1 MRKFIKFSAF
11 AVLASLL
18 FSSCGNEPV
27 VIEDNISDSTSVNIN
42 EEPIVKVYSKYK
54 FPSPLEIFIV
64 LKDEGVKFNS
74 SVINDLEKA
83 STYTTT
89 DRLAIGMGIYS
100 ADLSYC
106 SMYEKSQLTMNY
118 FAVNKSIADK
128 LGLSSGFNKDLMD
141 RIDKNI
147 NNADSLIKLTSNS
160 YNQAVAFLEEQGQTK
175 ILPYIIFGEW
185 IESAYITVNSTKKFS
200 SDDIGV
206 NIISEQSLL
215 FENIYDYFNKA
226 NIKESNEALYNDVQD
241 LYELYIELYNNE
253 DEDITETQFNN
264 IKAKITEI
272 RNNWI

>member
-1 MRKFIKFSAF
+1 MRKFVNYSTL
-11 AVLASLL
+11 AVLFALL
-18 FSSCGNEPV
+18 LSSCGNETV

-42 EEPIVKVYSKYK
+42 EEPIVKVYQKYK
-54 FPSPLEIFIV
+54 FPSPLEIFVV
-64 LKDEGVKFNS
+64 LKDDDVKFNS
-74 SVINDLEKA
+74 SFLNDLERSA
-83 STYTTT
+83 TYTTT
-89 DRLAIGMGIYS
+89 ERLAIGMGIYS

-128 LGLSSGFNKDLMD
+128 LGLSQGFDKNLME

-160 YNQAVAFLEEQGQTK
+160 YSQAVSFLEENGQTK

-185 IESAYITVNSTKKFS
+185 IESAYIAANLTKTYS
-200 SDDIGV
+200 ANDIGV

-215 FENIYDYFNKA
+215 FENIYDYFNTVD
-226 NIKESNEALYNDVQD
+226 IKKSNEALYNDVEA
-241 LYELYIELYNNE
+241 LYFLYIELYNNE
-253 DEDITETQFNN
+253 NEDITETQFNN

>member
-1 MRKFIKFSAF
+1 MRKFVNFSILTVSF
-11 AVLASLL
+11 ALL
-18 FSSCGNEPV
+18 LSSCGNEAV
-27 VIEDNISDSTSVNIN
+27 VIEDNISDSTAIDIN
-42 EEPIVKVYSKYK
+42 EEPIVKIYQKYK
-54 FPSPLEIFIV
+54 FPSPLEIFVV
-64 LKDEGVKFNS
+64 LKDDGVKFNS
-74 SVINDLEKA
+74 SFLNDLERVN
-83 STYTTT
+83 TYTTT
-89 DRLAIGMGIYS
+89 SKLAIGMGIYS

-118 FAVNKSIADK
+118 FAANKSLADK
-128 LGLSSGFNKDLMD
+128 LGLSSGFDKGLMD

-160 YNQAVAFLEEQGQTK
+160 YSQAVSFLEEQGQTK

-185 IESAYITVNSTKKFS
+185 IESAYITVNLTKKYS
-200 SDDIGV
+200 ADDIGV

-226 NIKESNEALYNDVQD
+226 NIKESNEALYNDVEA
-241 LYELYIELYNNE
+241 LYTLYIELYNNE
-253 DEDITETQFNN
+253 TEDITEEQFNN

>member
-1 MRKFIKFSAF
+1 MRKFVNLSTL
-11 AVLASLL
+11 AVLFALL
-18 FSSCGNEPV
+18 LSSCGNETV
-27 VIEDNISDSTSVNIN
+27 VVEDNISDSTSTNIN
-42 EEPIVKVYSKYK
+42 EEPIVKLYQKYK
-54 FPSPLEIFIV
+54 FPSPLEIFVV
-64 LKDEGVKFNS
+64 LKDNDVKFNS
-74 SVINDLEKA
+74 SFLNELEKA

-89 DRLAIGMGIYS
+89 DKLAIGMGVYS
-100 ADLSYC
+100 SDLSYC

-128 LGLSSGFNKDLMD
+128 LGLTQGFNKDLMG

-160 YNQAVAFLEEQGQTK
+160 YSQAVSFLEENGQTK

-185 IESAYITVNSTKKFS
+185 IESAYITVNLTKTYS
-200 SDDIGV
+200 VDDIGV

-226 NIKESNEALYNDVQD
+226 NIKENNEALYNDVES
-241 LYELYIELYNNE
+241 LYYLYIELYNN
-253 DEDITETQFNN
+253 DTEDITETQFNN

>member
-1 MRKFIKFSAF
+1 MNLCTIT
-11 AVLASLL
+11 VLFTLL
-18 FSSCGNEPV
+18 FSSCGNESV

-42 EEPIVKVYSKYK
+42 EEQIVKVYQKYK
-54 FPSPLEIFIV
+54 FPSPLEIFVV
-64 LKDEGVKFNS
+64 LKDDGVTFNS
-74 SVINDLEKA
+74 SFLNDLERVN
-83 STYTTT
+83 TYTTT
-89 DRLAIGMGIYS
+89 ERLAIGMGVYS

-128 LGLSSGFNKDLMD
+128 LGLSSGFDKDLMD

-147 NNADSLIKLTSNS
+147 NNADSLIRLTSNS
-160 YNQAVAFLEEQGQTK
+160 YSQAVSFLEENGQTK

-185 IESAYITVNSTKKFS
+185 IESAYITVNLTKTYS
-200 SDDIGV
+200 VDDIGV

-215 FENIYDYFNKA
+215 FENIYDYFDKV
-226 NIKESNEALYNDVQD
+226 NIKESNEALYNDVES
-241 LYELYIELYNNE
+241 LYLLYIELYNNE
-253 DEDITETQFNN
+253 TEDITEAQFNN

>member
-1 MRKFIKFSAF
+1 MRKFVNFSAL
-11 AVLASLL
+11 AVLLTLL
-18 FSSCGNEPV
+18 FSSCGNETV
-27 VIEDNISDSTSVNIN
+27 VIEDNISDSTSININ
-42 EEPIVKVYSKYK
+42 EEPIVKVYQKYK
-54 FPSPLEIFIV
+54 FPSPLEIFVV
-64 LKDEGVKFNS
+64 LKDDGVKFNS
-74 SVINDLEKA
+74 SFLNDLERSNK
-83 STYTTT
+83 YTTT
-89 DRLAIGMGIYS
+89 ERLAIGMGIYS
-100 ADLSYC
+100 SDLSYC

-128 LGLSSGFNKDLMD
+128 LGLSQGFDKGLME

-160 YNQAVAFLEEQGQTK
+160 YSQAVSFLEENGQTK

-185 IESAYITVNSTKKFS
+185 IESAYITVNLTKTYS
-200 SDDIGV
+200 VDDIGV

-215 FENIYDYFNKA
+215 FENIYDYFNNV
-226 NIKESNEALYNDVQD
+226 NIKESNEALYNDVEA
-241 LYELYIELYNNE
+241 LYILYIELYNNE